1 MKKIVIF
8 GAGNIGRSLVG
19 YLFSRAGYE
28 VVFIDIDDRLVK
40 ALNEKRKYRI
50 EIRGDNPET
59 IWVENVSA
67 IHGRDVEK
75 IAEEIA
81 SADILATAVGANN
94 LKHIYGNIAKG
105 LIKRLKMGKGP
116 IDILICENLRDSSK
130 IFREG
135 LKKHLPA
142 DYPLDTMVGLVETC
156 TGKMVPIM
164 TEEQRRK
171 DPLLI
176 LAEAYSKLIVDK
188 KAFKGELPKVDG
200 IEFVDN
206 IKAYIDRKL
215 FVHNLAHASTAY
227 LAYITDPNM
236 KYVWEALSRDDIRW
250 AVKSAMWES
259 GNALIKEYPKEF
271 NRENMT
277 KYIEDLIPR
286 IANKALGDTL
296 YRLGR
301 DIQRKISRNDRLVGA
316 LLLDFKHHIP
326 APSTTLNIAAAILY
340 RGRDEKGRLYDRDEV
355 FVKEIYP
362 RGIDYILT
370 NVCGLDP
377 EKERELIKEIK
388 DAYEFISK
396 NPKEWLTWLKD
407 HMPS

>member
-1 MKKIVIF
+1 VKKIVIF

-28 VVFIDIDDRLVK
+28 TVFIDIDDRLVK
-40 ALNEKRKYRI
+40 ALNEKRRYRI
-50 EIRGDNPET
+50 EIRGENPQT
-59 IWVENVSA
+59 IWVENVRA
-67 IHGRDVEK
+67 VHGRDVEK
-75 IAEEIA
+75 VAEEIA
-81 SADILATAVGANN
+81 SADILATAVGVDN
-94 LKHIYGNIAKG
+94 LKHIYGNIARG
-105 LIKRLKMGKGP
+105 LMKRFRAGKGP
-116 IDILICENLRDSSK
+116 LDILICENLRNSSK

-135 LKKHLPA
+135 LKQHLPA
-142 DYPLDTMVGLVETC
+142 DYPLDAMVGLVETC

-164 TEEQRRK
+164 PEEQKRR

-176 LAEAYSKLIVDK
+176 FAEAYSKLQVDK
-188 KAFKGELPKVDG
+188 GAFKGEPPKVDG
-200 IEFVDN
+200 VEFVDN

-236 KYVWEALSRDDIRW
+236 KYVWEALQRDDIRW

-259 GNALIKEYPKEF
+259 GNALIKEYPREF

-286 IANKALGDTL
+286 IASKALGDTL

-316 LLLDFKHHIP
+316 LLLDFKHHVP
-326 APSTTLNIAAAILY
+326 APSTTLSIAAATLY
-340 RGRDEKGRLYDRDEV
+340 RGRDEKGRLFEKDE
-355 FVKEIYP
+355 FFAREIYP
-362 RGIDYILT
+362 RGIDYIVT

-377 EKERELIKEIK
+377 EREQELIRGIK
-388 DAYEFISK
+388 DAYEFISR
-396 NPKEWLTWLKD
+396 NPREWLRWLKD
-407 HMPS
+407 HVPS